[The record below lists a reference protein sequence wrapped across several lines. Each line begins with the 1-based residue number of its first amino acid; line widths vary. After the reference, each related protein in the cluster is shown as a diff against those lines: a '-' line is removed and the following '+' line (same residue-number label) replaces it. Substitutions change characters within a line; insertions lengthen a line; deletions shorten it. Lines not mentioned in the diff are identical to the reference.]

1 MIMEYVR
8 NIKNEK
14 KNSLTSKKRLKKW
27 LRGFVALS
35 IIYKTI
41 GKNGKNDKIIGLEVF
56 EKLPF

>member
-14 KNSLTSKKRLKKW
+14 KIFDIKKRLKKW

-41 GKNGKNDKIIGLEVF
+41 GKNGKKR
-56 EKLPF
+56 

>member
-1 MIMEYVR
+1 MIMQYLR

-14 KNSLTSKKRLKKW
+14 KNFDIKKRLKKW

-41 GKNGKNDKIIGLEVF
+41 GKMAKNDKIIGLEVF